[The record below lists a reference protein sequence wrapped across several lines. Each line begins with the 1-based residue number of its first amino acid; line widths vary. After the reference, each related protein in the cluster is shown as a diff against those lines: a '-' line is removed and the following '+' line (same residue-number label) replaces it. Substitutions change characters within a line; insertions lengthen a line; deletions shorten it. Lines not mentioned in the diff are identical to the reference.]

1 MSEKD
6 PVIVK
11 LVDKIREEI
20 ESMTARLKELGMIQ
34 EAIEKFF
41 DGEEVKEC
49 VHCHT
54 PNMIEVHYDKDNE
67 WSMYEC
73 LNCSKTHMKDWKKE

>member
-1 MSEKD
+1 MNKKD
-6 PVIVK
+6 PGVVK
-11 LVDKIREEI
+11 LVDTIRK
-20 ESMTARLKELGMIQ
+20 ESKSVIRRLGAVGMTQ
-34 EAIEKFF
+34 SAIEKFF

-67 WSMYEC
+67 RSTYEC
-73 LNCSKTHMKDWKKE
+73 LNCSKTHMKDWKED